1 MHQQTLPA
9 QTSLDLFPPAP
20 QCPVLPLCPVHL
32 LPGAVV
38 AEDDPLLSVP
48 DLQIREQMRERHS
61 FAEMNAEMSAITTLA
76 EQRQQYG
83 IRGLLGLGGP
93 RTYQDVG
100 TQESVMD
107 WMHDH
112 ELKRINQIKLSLPS
126 TGEEM
131 LAARERIQ
139 LRIAARRRGAKGTE
153 AAPAAD

>member
-20 QCPVLPLCPVHL
+20 QCSALSLCPAHL

-48 DLQIREQMRERHS
+48 DLQIRELMREHRS
-61 FAEMNAEMSAITTLA
+61 FVEMNAEMSAITTLA

-139 LRIAARRRGAKGTE
+139 QRIAARRRGAKGIE
-153 AAPAAD
+153 ALPAAD